1 MYNSSQTTVIL
12 VVVVLYFAFLLGQ
25 GLYFRRRTKSAD
37 EYVTAR
43 NIMPIF
49 PLVLSILGT
58 ASGGSTLLGVTQT
71 SFDQGFGYIWMQF
84 PAFIIMIIMN
94 VILIKPI
101 RNVGNKY
108 KMSTIPDFVAL
119 RYGEKLRIPAAICIV
134 FAFCAITGLQY
145 IAIATFLYL
154 MLGLDPSIGIVIGFL
169 LLSIKSYF
177 GGLRAVIWSDTIQG
191 TIQTLGIFALLAIG
205 LARSGGW
212 GNVVANAAA
221 AGVREFTSFYNV
233 DIIDVLMFTLTIG
246 AYQFLRQDQWQRI
259 WAGKTGKTA
268 FVAQWSSTALNI
280 AVGFAVTAIGV
291 LAKYGLFL
299 EVPAGSNVFYAMIN
313 NVLPFGFQV
322 VMLVVLM
329 ATIVSCGDSFQLV
342 SASSF
347 SNDILKP
354 MLKPKDE
361 EQLLKY
367 SRYSVFI
374 CGAVA
379 CALALAIPQ
388 LVNLWTVGTAMLTSG
403 LMVPVICGFY
413 WKRATNA
420 GALASCLGGFGIA
433 LLWQILGSPMGLHPV
448 FPGVAL
454 SLVLMI
460 AVSLAT
466 ERSPQDVVD
475 GCYYKTNNTIEDM
488 AA

>member
-12 VVVVLYFAFLLGQ
+12 IMVVLYFVFLLGQ
-25 GLYFRRRTKSAD
+25 GFYFRRRTKSAD
-37 EYVTAR
+37 EFVTAR
-43 NIMPIF
+43 NIMPFF

-58 ASGGSTLLGVTQT
+58 ASGGSTLLGITQT
-71 SFDQGFGYIWMQF
+71 SYNLGFGYIWIQF

-94 VILIKPI
+94 VILVKPI

-108 KMSTIPDFVAL
+108 KLSTIPDFVAL
-119 RYGEKLRIPAAICIV
+119 RYGEKLRIPAAMCIV

-145 IAIATFLYL
+145 IAIATFLNL
-154 MLGLDPSIGIVIGFL
+154 MLGLNASIGIIVGFL

-205 LARSGGW
+205 LIRSGGW
-212 GNVVANAAA
+212 GSVVANAAA
-221 AGVREFTSFYNV
+221 AGVPEFTSFFNV
-233 DIIDVLMFTLTIG
+233 DILEVLMFTLTIG

-268 FVAQWSSTALNI
+268 FVSQWTSTAINI

-299 EVPAGSNVFYAMIN
+299 EVPSNSNVFYSMIN
-313 NVLPFGFQV
+313 NLLPFGFQV
-322 VMLVVLM
+322 VILVVLM

-342 SASSF
+342 SASSI

-354 MLKPKDE
+354 ILKPKDD
-361 EQLLKY
+361 EQLLKH

-374 CGAVA
+374 AGTVA
-379 CALALAIPQ
+379 CVLALSIPN
-388 LVNLWTVGTAMLTSG
+388 LVKLWTVGTAMLTSG
-403 LMVPVICGFY
+403 LMIPVICGFY

-433 LLWQILGSPMGLHPV
+433 LLWQILGAPMGLHPV
-448 FPGVAL
+448 FPGVAI
-454 SLVLMI
+454 SLVLMVI
-460 AVSLAT
+460 VSLVT
-466 ERSPQDVVD
+466 KRSPQEVVD
-475 GCYYKTNNTIEDM
+475 GCYYKSHNTI
-488 AA
+488 